1 MHVMAQTLSVWRCA
15 RRYLALHGLK
25 LFRMQSLAVQ
35 VLMQTLRDTM
45 LLRMQ
50 GFVNPLLVLHHTA
63 RKNTTSTGRRA
74 RLVPVP
80 VVGL

>member
-1 MHVMAQTLSVWRCA
+1 
-15 RRYLALHGLK
+15 
-25 LFRMQSLAVQ
+25 MQSLAVQ

-50 GFVNPLLVLHHTA
+50 GFVNPSLVLHHTA